1 MIFGINTTSD
11 ISKLLYIISRAVGR
25 AKFEA
30 ILKYHERYLC
40 EMSGKNLAIIIILF
54 ILLPAKDL

>member
-11 ISKLLYIISRAVGR
+11 ISKLFSRAVGR
-25 AKFEA
+25 VKFEA
-30 ILKYHERYLC
+30 ILKYHEWYLC